1 MRAANGSST
10 IRSCCASTRNDK
22 PQDFV
27 TPKRDYA
34 KEWTATLDTAD
45 ATGSTELVV
54 TAGKKIPLQARSLLV
69 LRKTA

>member
-1 MRAANGSST
+1 MTSRRISS
-10 IRSCCASTRNDK
+10 R
-22 PQDFV
+22 
-27 TPKRDYA
+27 PKGDYA

-54 TAGKKIPLQARSLLV
+54 TAGKKISLQALSLLV